1 MTQQSVKWKW
11 FSLFWLM
18 WLGMAAPML
27 GGDIKTGDIHLPS
40 TFNPDGSYTVTI
52 PFYHD
57 DGYDECIDKSRD
69 SYISVI
75 IDGDKEYKLC
85 WLGSTIQDESSKYW
99 YEVRRIKSGESNYDP
114 MPTNNWKML
123 ADGEEVGYDY
133 LKRTCTKSGY
143 MAKATLTFFLPADII
158 TKSPE
163 FYVYLDIWGNTI
175 FCEDY
180 TLTEKEKANWKG
192 KYPIPEI
199 STHELAS
206 KKHTQEITVKVGAH
220 DQAKEIK
227 YIETESGKS
236 TTGNTATWEF
246 DMNSSREVTYKVEYK
261 LNDCATI
268 TKENKVILYHYPKT
282 INFNA
287 KKAKNGGVD
296 LSWDVD
302 PIRGSKDRQYTA
314 GKFIIEK
321 KIGDG
326 TYKEF
331 ITLNSDVRS
340 YYDPDVLHSPN
351 EEISY
356 RIKRENAH
364 KDWPFDAEATIN
376 QPLKHSI
383 VSEFTST
390 RLMEARQVELE
401 WLWNYNP
408 KDNSTVVLEEGSQ
421 FVVTREVSLD
431 GKNFNLDEETRFDCS
446 EFLTD
451 TVYTKDKKNLI
462 CKKTIIIPQSCVLY
476 RWKIRLQPTEGHET
490 HYKPQ
495 EDIYATH
502 NFQPMR
508 NESGD
513 VERDEDGKIVY
524 ENRPEGLN
532 DSEIASLEYF
542 NASHGYFG
550 DRVELDWKVAEGSGS
565 LDVFSVQR
573 REYGEADRT
582 KNPYVQIATVEALN
596 GIVNYAYTDT
606 KAVPGKVYEYLI
618 EGSKECANEEVKTED
633 YSYGFTTPTGNIYGR
648 LTFDSENGQAVAGAE
663 VRLETK
669 ADISGK
675 SYAFDGSYYLEVN
688 DSSFLKGE
696 RTDSIT
702 FQLFAKITNPI
713 AEQTLLEK
721 AGMYRLYVKDNGLY
735 FLVGKQGEGLKAEK
749 SVTELTAAS
758 DYIQITAVSAPEGL
772 SLYVDNEPVGSAAAV
787 GAVEGTDEPFVMGR
801 NLKGNIDEVRVWN
814 RSLTADDI
822 TRTFDSYL
830 AGDEDGLA
838 GYWNF
843 NYSTTKE
850 FYDFAHKDSHYYMND
865 GRIRNTENGVFVEAV
880 LSDDTPSINQL
891 NYKDY
896 TDSDGSYYLAGVP
909 YIGNGTLYEVIP
921 RLGTH
926 EFSPTKQQVTLS
938 ATSVNH
944 NVGFVD
950 KSSFPVSGTI
960 RYEGS
965 TIPVQGVQFYVDGVV
980 CSNSKGE
987 IITTDAQGKF
997 QISVPVGRHEVK
1009 AVLANHTFAKGGRIV
1024 DDYGNDINYQEPLSE
1039 LELTDQTKVRLIGR
1053 VAGGVVQEGLKVGHS
1068 LSTNNLGDGVYV
1080 QLTYENPAYQL
1091 NESQEAITE
1100 TKEHLVSG
1108 KMKDEGYR
1116 PEDVKKSQVEFRPE
1130 SNVVTIRPNAE
1141 TGEFIADLPP
1151 LDFAVKVSVPGDYY
1165 SNISGNNSKLSLSDA
1180 FVPQKEVHEYIDSIL
1195 VNNKWDK
1202 RSYSDTV
1209 DYNKK
1214 QLFIARVK
1222 PVVSVEQTSGMTAT
1236 VPYFGDAEISYLEH
1250 VGDGSQTSKLKLYE
1264 EDETTKEI
1272 SYKLGLPVFSQGNK
1286 YRLKASV
1293 YEEYPYFDA
1302 SGKVASGKISDKV
1315 SSTDAVVSFQTTM
1328 NSSNNVESVVAD
1340 STGVA
1345 YWSFVASKVDLTT
1358 ASANINVKATVGNQ
1372 DNATS
1377 INWTSPFDEKSN
1389 KVIMK
1394 GSVSK
1399 GSNFVTAGP
1408 DKLLAVLRDPPG
1420 SNSYSYLEKGT
1431 TFTESTTYN
1440 GTLTQEGEETM
1451 TTNVGYELVT
1461 FTGVGVGTIQSIEQ
1475 TNSGEVSIQHS
1486 EEWSDSNT
1494 KTSVTTTTTQF
1505 STSDDEDYVGA
1516 MGDVFLGYST
1526 NLSYGSADAI
1536 TLVDKGQLEAAEQTS
1551 KYEPYD
1557 IVDIEGTGYALVKTT
1572 SLEAG
1577 TSFATLFAYPQYHI
1591 ESRLIPELE
1600 TLRNSFLHSKD
1611 EMSESRFQAEANAT
1625 GKPIYV
1631 SLLSPDNEN
1640 YGRSNADKVF
1650 EDAPDYYKNGGTLF
1664 DGPSY
1669 KIYFPAEYGQRSDT
1683 IHTLNQS
1690 MDNWIARLEDN
1701 ERAKVQAIEDG
1712 ELIQNFSMQAGAS
1725 VEYSRGY
1732 SNVTNTTNS
1741 FSVVIGG
1748 GFATDVEFD
1757 ALGTGFVLEIDES
1770 LSTTQGEE
1778 SSSEEEAATMVGFV
1792 LADSGNDYLSVD
1804 VYQEPGGKNED
1815 VGTGDI
1821 DSKDL
1826 NLSTFIFRTRAGATS
1841 CPYED
1846 EIVTQYYKPGTV
1858 ISEKTLQ
1865 VEIPEI
1871 AVENAFIENVPSGE
1885 PAYVTL
1891 YLRNNS
1897 AINEDAWFNLIVDD
1911 QANQLG
1917 AGLKMD
1923 GGAIGNGRTI
1933 LVPAGQTLTKILEVT
1948 KGPGLNYDDLQL
1960 VLASQ
1965 CQGDPTANFPAVADT
1980 VTFSV
1985 HFTPACSDVTVKTP
1999 GNNWT

>member
-11 FSLFWLM
+11 FNLFWLM

-364 KDWPFDAEATIN
+364 KDWPFDEEATIN

-451 TVYTKDKKNLI
+451 AVYTEDKQSLI

-476 RWKIRLQPTEGHET
+476 RWKIRLQPAEGHET

-502 NFQPMR
+502 NFQPKR
-508 NESGD
+508 NEAGD
-513 VERDEDGKIVY
+513 VARDDEGNIEY

-606 KAVPGKVYEYLI
+606 RAVPGKVYEYLI

-702 FQLFAKITNPI
+702 FQLFAKIENKE

-735 FLVGKQGEGLKAEK
+735 FRVGKDGEGLQAEK
-749 SVTELTAAS
+749 SLTELTAAS
-758 DYIQITAVSAPEGL
+758 DYIQITAVSAPKGL
-772 SLYVDNEPVGSAAAV
+772 SLYVNNEPVGSAAAV

-822 TRTFDSYL
+822 AKTFDSYL

-1009 AVLANHTFAKGGRIV
+1009 AVLANHTFANGGRIL
-1024 DDYGNDINYQEPLSE
+1024 DDYGNDVNYQASLSN

-1068 LSTNNLGDGVYV
+1068 LSTNNLGDGIYV

-1091 NESQEAITE
+1091 NSSTSAIQIPM
-1100 TKEHLVSG
+1100 EHPVSG

-1328 NSSNNVESVVAD
+1328 SSSNNVESVVAD

-1451 TTNVGYELVT
+1451 TTNVGT
-1461 FTGVGVGTIQSIEQ
+1461 
-1475 TNSGEVSIQHS
+1475 H
-1486 EEWSDSNT
+1486 
-1494 KTSVTTTTTQF
+1494 
-1505 STSDDEDYVGA
+1505 
-1516 MGDVFLGYST
+1516 
-1526 NLSYGSADAI
+1526 
-1536 TLVDKGQLEAAEQTS
+1536 
-1551 KYEPYD
+1551 
-1557 IVDIEGTGYALVKTT
+1557 
-1572 SLEAG
+1572 
-1577 TSFATLFAYPQYHI
+1577 
-1591 ESRLIPELE
+1591 
-1600 TLRNSFLHSKD
+1600 
-1611 EMSESRFQAEANAT
+1611 
-1625 GKPIYV
+1625 
-1631 SLLSPDNEN
+1631 
-1640 YGRSNADKVF
+1640 
-1650 EDAPDYYKNGGTLF
+1650 
-1664 DGPSY
+1664 
-1669 KIYFPAEYGQRSDT
+1669 
-1683 IHTLNQS
+1683 
-1690 MDNWIARLEDN
+1690 
-1701 ERAKVQAIEDG
+1701 
-1712 ELIQNFSMQAGAS
+1712 
-1725 VEYSRGY
+1725 
-1732 SNVTNTTNS
+1732 
-1741 FSVVIGG
+1741 
-1748 GFATDVEFD
+1748 
-1757 ALGTGFVLEIDES
+1757 
-1770 LSTTQGEE
+1770 
-1778 SSSEEEAATMVGFV
+1778 
-1792 LADSGNDYLSVD
+1792 
-1804 VYQEPGGKNED
+1804 
-1815 VGTGDI
+1815 
-1821 DSKDL
+1821 
-1826 NLSTFIFRTRAGATS
+1826 
-1841 CPYED
+1841 
-1846 EIVTQYYKPGTV
+1846 
-1858 ISEKTLQ
+1858 
-1865 VEIPEI
+1865 
-1871 AVENAFIENVPSGE
+1871 
-1885 PAYVTL
+1885 
-1891 YLRNNS
+1891 
-1897 AINEDAWFNLIVDD
+1897 
-1911 QANQLG
+1911 
-1917 AGLKMD
+1917 
-1923 GGAIGNGRTI
+1923 
-1933 LVPAGQTLTKILEVT
+1933 
-1948 KGPGLNYDDLQL
+1948 
-1960 VLASQ
+1960 
-1965 CQGDPTANFPAVADT
+1965 
-1980 VTFSV
+1980 
-1985 HFTPACSDVTVKTP
+1985 
-1999 GNNWT
+1999 

>member
-1 MTQQSVKWKW
+1 MIQQSVKWKW

-18 WLGMAAPML
+18 WLGMAVPML
-27 GGDIKTGDIHLPS
+27 GGDIKEGHIILPK
-40 TFNPDGSYTVTI
+40 TFNANGSYSVTI
-52 PFYHD
+52 PFYDD
-57 DGYDECIDKSRD
+57 DGYDECLEKTHD
-69 SYISVI
+69 SYISVKVN
-75 IDGDKEYKLC
+75 GKEYKLC
-85 WLGSTIQDESSKYW
+85 WIGSTIQKEGKEYW
-99 YEVRRIKSGESNYDP
+99 YEIRRIGSGEKSEYSPLPKEWD
-114 MPTNNWKML
+114 WAL
-123 ADGEEVGYDY
+123 EADGKTIETSYTRISRPKDGT
-133 LKRTCTKSGY
+133 L
-143 MAKATLTFFLPADII
+143 AKANFTFYFPAEII
-158 TKSPE
+158 TSNPE
-163 FYVYLDIWGNTI
+163 FHVFLDIWGNTGL
-175 FCEDY
+175 CEDY
-180 TLTEKEKANWKG
+180 ELTKNATSVSLPGTFPDLDVDDPTLKNNEVYK
-192 KYPIPEI
+192 
-199 STHELAS
+199 
-206 KKHTQEITVKVGAH
+206 QEVKVGLNGQYTGPAKVALT
-220 DQAKEIK
+220 DNIGNKVSGSSATWNYDMKVSRKVTYTVAYTLNDKATIKKTLSKDLYQYRQVTSFEAKE
-227 YIETESGKS
+227 G
-236 TTGNTATWEF
+236 
-246 DMNSSREVTYKVEYK
+246 
-261 LNDCATI
+261 
-268 TKENKVILYHYPKT
+268 
-282 INFNA
+282 
-287 KKAKNGGVD
+287 KNGGIQ
-296 LSWDVD
+296 LSWDIAPRNGKEGNEYPAGGFV
-302 PIRGSKDRQYTA
+302 IQKKEGS
-314 GKFIIEK
+314 
-321 KIGDG
+321 GDYQDL
-326 TYKEF
+326 TKP
-331 ITLNSDVRS
+331 NADSQS
-340 YYDPDVLHSPN
+340 YYDPDVLHAPDT
-351 EEISY
+351 EISY
-356 RIKRENAH
+356 RIRRENAG
-364 KDWPFDAEATIN
+364 DGWDYDAYAKIN
-376 QPLKHSI
+376 QPLEHSK
-383 VSEFTST
+383 VSEFTAA

-401 WLWNYNP
+401 WHWNYNP
-408 KDNSTVVLEEGSQ
+408 KNDTTIVLEKGSQ
-421 FVVTREVSLD
+421 FVLIREVSLD
-431 GKNFNLDEETRFDCS
+431 GKNFNLDEETRFDCN

-451 TVYTKDKKNLI
+451 TVYTEDKKHLI
-462 CKKTIIIPQSCVLY
+462 CKKTVIIPQSCVLY
-476 RWKIRLQPTEGHET
+476 RWKIHLQPAEGHET

-495 EDIYATH
+495 DPVEVTKYYYPQKDEA
-502 NFQPMR
+502 
-508 NESGD
+508 GD
-513 VERDEDGKIVY
+513 VIFDKDGNIEYDEGNEV
-524 ENRPEGLN
+524 GLN

-573 REYGEADRT
+573 REYGEADKT

-596 GIVNYAYTDT
+596 GIVNYSYTDT

-675 SYAFDGSYYLEVN
+675 SYKFDGKYYLEVN
-688 DSSFLKGE
+688 DSSFLQNE

-702 FQLFAKITNPI
+702 FQLFAKVTDPT

-721 AGMYRLYVKDNGLY
+721 PDMYKLYVKDGSLH
-735 FLVGKQGEGLKAEK
+735 FRVGKEDGGKDLKAEK
-749 SVTELTAAS
+749 SMAELTEAS
-758 DYIQITAVSAPEGL
+758 DYIQITAVSAPDGL
-772 SLYVDNEPVGSAAAV
+772 RLYVNNENV
-787 GAVEGTDEPFVMGR
+787 GATETAGIVQGTLNPFSMGR
-801 NLKGNIDEVRVWN
+801 DLTGYIDEVRVWN
-814 RSLTADDI
+814 RALSADDI
-822 TRTFDSYL
+822 AKTFDSYL
-830 AGDEDGLA
+830 AGDEEGLVA
-838 GYWNF
+838 YWNF

-850 FYDFAHKDSHYYMND
+850 FYDFAHKDSHYYMHD
-865 GRIRNTENGVFVEAV
+865 GRVRNNLGAIVEAE

-921 RLGTH
+921 KLGTH

-960 RYEGS
+960 RYEGG

-987 IITTDAQGKF
+987 IITTDALGKF

-1009 AVLANHTFAKGGRIV
+1009 AVLANHTFAKGGRIL
-1024 DDYGNDINYQEPLSE
+1024 DDYGNDVNYQASLSN

-1068 LSTNNLGDGVYV
+1068 LSTNNLGDGIYV
-1080 QLTYENPAYQL
+1080 QLTYENPAYKL
-1091 NESQEAITE
+1091 NASPEDSIE
-1100 TKEHLVSG
+1100 TPTHLISG

-1116 PEDVKKSQVEFRPE
+1116 PEDVKTNTVQFRSE
-1130 SNVVTIRPNAE
+1130 SNVVIIRPNAE

-1165 SNISGNNSKLSLSDA
+1165 SNISGNNSKLSLADA
-1180 FVPQKEVHEYIDSIL
+1180 FVPQTEVHEYIDSIL

-1202 RSYSDTV
+1202 RNYSDTV
-1209 DYNKK
+1209 NYNKK

-1222 PVVSVEQTSGMTAT
+1222 PVVNVEQTSGMTAT
-1236 VPYFGDAEISYLEH
+1236 VPYFGDAEISYLKKTT
-1250 VGDGSQTSKLKLYE
+1250 DGSMTDKLELYE
-1264 EDETTKEI
+1264 ENKDTKEV
-1272 SYKLGLPVFSQGNK
+1272 SYKLGKPVFTQGNK

-1302 SGKVASGKISDKV
+1302 NGKVVESKISDKV
-1315 SSTDAVVSFQTTM
+1315 SSTDAVVAFQTTM
-1328 NSSNNVESVVAD
+1328 SSSNNVESVVAD

-1377 INWTSPFDEKSN
+1377 INWTSPFEN
-1389 KVIMK
+1389 NQVIMK

-1399 GSNFVTAGP
+1399 GNNFVTAGP

-1431 TFTESTTYN
+1431 TFTESTSYN
-1440 GTLTQEGEETM
+1440 GTLTQEGTETM
-1451 TTNVGYELVT
+1451 TTNIGYELVT
-1461 FTGVGVGTIQSIEQ
+1461 FTGVGVGTIQSVEQ

-1486 EEWSDSNT
+1486 EEWNTSDT

-1536 TLVDKGQLEAAEQTS
+1536 TLVNKEQFATGEGT
-1551 KYEPYD
+1551 KYQGYD
-1557 IVDIEGTGYALVKTT
+1557 IVDIEETGFALVKTT

-1591 ESRLIPELE
+1591 ESRLLPELE

-1778 SSSEEEAATMVGFV
+1778 SSSEEEAATTVGFV

-1858 ISEKTLQ
+1858 ICEKTLQ

-1885 PAYVTL
+1885 SAYVTL

-1897 AINEDAWFNLIVDD
+1897 AINEDA
-1911 QANQLG
+1911 
-1917 AGLKMD
+1917 
-1923 GGAIGNGRTI
+1923 
-1933 LVPAGQTLTKILEVT
+1933 
-1948 KGPGLNYDDLQL
+1948 
-1960 VLASQ
+1960 
-1965 CQGDPTANFPAVADT
+1965 
-1980 VTFSV
+1980 
-1985 HFTPACSDVTVKTP
+1985 
-1999 GNNWT
+1999 

>member
-1 MTQQSVKWKW
+1 M
-11 FSLFWLM
+11 
-18 WLGMAAPML
+18 
-27 GGDIKTGDIHLPS
+27 
-40 TFNPDGSYTVTI
+40 
-52 PFYHD
+52 
-57 DGYDECIDKSRD
+57 
-69 SYISVI
+69 
-75 IDGDKEYKLC
+75 
-85 WLGSTIQDESSKYW
+85 
-99 YEVRRIKSGESNYDP
+99 
-114 MPTNNWKML
+114 
-123 ADGEEVGYDY
+123 
-133 LKRTCTKSGY
+133 
-143 MAKATLTFFLPADII
+143 
-158 TKSPE
+158 
-163 FYVYLDIWGNTI
+163 
-175 FCEDY
+175 
-180 TLTEKEKANWKG
+180 
-192 KYPIPEI
+192 
-199 STHELAS
+199 
-206 KKHTQEITVKVGAH
+206 
-220 DQAKEIK
+220 
-227 YIETESGKS
+227 
-236 TTGNTATWEF
+236 
-246 DMNSSREVTYKVEYK
+246 
-261 LNDCATI
+261 
-268 TKENKVILYHYPKT
+268 
-282 INFNA
+282 
-287 KKAKNGGVD
+287 
-296 LSWDVD
+296 
-302 PIRGSKDRQYTA
+302 
-314 GKFIIEK
+314 
-321 KIGDG
+321 
-326 TYKEF
+326 
-331 ITLNSDVRS
+331 
-340 YYDPDVLHSPN
+340 
-351 EEISY
+351 
-356 RIKRENAH
+356 
-364 KDWPFDAEATIN
+364 
-376 QPLKHSI
+376 
-383 VSEFTST
+383 
-390 RLMEARQVELE
+390 
-401 WLWNYNP
+401 
-408 KDNSTVVLEEGSQ
+408 
-421 FVVTREVSLD
+421 
-431 GKNFNLDEETRFDCS
+431 
-446 EFLTD
+446 
-451 TVYTKDKKNLI
+451 
-462 CKKTIIIPQSCVLY
+462 LY

-721 AGMYRLYVKDNGLY
+721 AGMYRLYVKDKGLY

-801 NLKGNIDEVRVWN
+801 NLKGNIDEVRVWT

-1024 DDYGNDINYQEPLSE
+1024 DDYVNDINYQEPLSE

-1108 KMKDEGYR
+1108 KMKDDGYR

-1130 SNVVTIRPNAE
+1130 SNVVPIRPNAE

-1222 PVVSVEQTSGMTAT
+1222 PEVSVEQTSGMTAT
-1236 VPYFGDAEISYLEH
+1236 VPYIGDAEISYLEH

-1293 YEEYPYFDA
+1293 YEENPYFDA
-1302 SGKVASGKISDKV
+1302 SGKVASGKISD
-1315 SSTDAVVSFQTTM
+1315 
-1328 NSSNNVESVVAD
+1328 
-1340 STGVA
+1340 
-1345 YWSFVASKVDLTT
+1345 
-1358 ASANINVKATVGNQ
+1358 
-1372 DNATS
+1372 
-1377 INWTSPFDEKSN
+1377 
-1389 KVIMK
+1389 
-1394 GSVSK
+1394 
-1399 GSNFVTAGP
+1399 
-1408 DKLLAVLRDPPG
+1408 
-1420 SNSYSYLEKGT
+1420 
-1431 TFTESTTYN
+1431 
-1440 GTLTQEGEETM
+1440 
-1451 TTNVGYELVT
+1451 
-1461 FTGVGVGTIQSIEQ
+1461 
-1475 TNSGEVSIQHS
+1475 
-1486 EEWSDSNT
+1486 
-1494 KTSVTTTTTQF
+1494 
-1505 STSDDEDYVGA
+1505 
-1516 MGDVFLGYST
+1516 
-1526 NLSYGSADAI
+1526 
-1536 TLVDKGQLEAAEQTS
+1536 
-1551 KYEPYD
+1551 
-1557 IVDIEGTGYALVKTT
+1557 
-1572 SLEAG
+1572 
-1577 TSFATLFAYPQYHI
+1577 
-1591 ESRLIPELE
+1591 
-1600 TLRNSFLHSKD
+1600 
-1611 EMSESRFQAEANAT
+1611 
-1625 GKPIYV
+1625 
-1631 SLLSPDNEN
+1631 
-1640 YGRSNADKVF
+1640 
-1650 EDAPDYYKNGGTLF
+1650 
-1664 DGPSY
+1664 
-1669 KIYFPAEYGQRSDT
+1669 
-1683 IHTLNQS
+1683 
-1690 MDNWIARLEDN
+1690 
-1701 ERAKVQAIEDG
+1701 
-1712 ELIQNFSMQAGAS
+1712 
-1725 VEYSRGY
+1725 
-1732 SNVTNTTNS
+1732 
-1741 FSVVIGG
+1741 
-1748 GFATDVEFD
+1748 
-1757 ALGTGFVLEIDES
+1757 
-1770 LSTTQGEE
+1770 
-1778 SSSEEEAATMVGFV
+1778 
-1792 LADSGNDYLSVD
+1792 
-1804 VYQEPGGKNED
+1804 
-1815 VGTGDI
+1815 
-1821 DSKDL
+1821 
-1826 NLSTFIFRTRAGATS
+1826 
-1841 CPYED
+1841 
-1846 EIVTQYYKPGTV
+1846 
-1858 ISEKTLQ
+1858 
-1865 VEIPEI
+1865 
-1871 AVENAFIENVPSGE
+1871 
-1885 PAYVTL
+1885 
-1891 YLRNNS
+1891 
-1897 AINEDAWFNLIVDD
+1897 
-1911 QANQLG
+1911 
-1917 AGLKMD
+1917 
-1923 GGAIGNGRTI
+1923 
-1933 LVPAGQTLTKILEVT
+1933 
-1948 KGPGLNYDDLQL
+1948 
-1960 VLASQ
+1960 
-1965 CQGDPTANFPAVADT
+1965 
-1980 VTFSV
+1980 
-1985 HFTPACSDVTVKTP
+1985 
-1999 GNNWT
+1999 

>member
-1741 FSVVIGG
+1741 FSVVIGC

-1841 CPYED
+1841 C
-1846 EIVTQYYKPGTV
+1846 V
-1858 ISEKTLQ
+1858 
-1865 VEIPEI
+1865 
-1871 AVENAFIENVPSGE
+1871 
-1885 PAYVTL
+1885 
-1891 YLRNNS
+1891 
-1897 AINEDAWFNLIVDD
+1897 
-1911 QANQLG
+1911 
-1917 AGLKMD
+1917 
-1923 GGAIGNGRTI
+1923 
-1933 LVPAGQTLTKILEVT
+1933 
-1948 KGPGLNYDDLQL
+1948 
-1960 VLASQ
+1960 
-1965 CQGDPTANFPAVADT
+1965 
-1980 VTFSV
+1980 
-1985 HFTPACSDVTVKTP
+1985 
-1999 GNNWT
+1999 